1 MDRQGYFIFNGEDSR
16 TYGLWL
22 TGSGVYGAPARKFD
36 SIAIPGRNG
45 TLTMDGGAFEDIDHT
60 YGECFIASEDAA
72 ESLEA
77 LRNAL
82 MSVVGKVRLTDSYHE
97 DEFYLARYMRGL
109 EPKMAP
115 LAASAK
121 FDLTFSRDPR
131 RFLTAGE
138 AVTAFTASGS
148 ITNPT
153 RFKAYPLL
161 RIYGTGNVGVGS
173 QTITINYADGYTDF
187 DCENMD
193 AYKGAVDC
201 NEYVELS
208 TNDYITLA
216 PGANGITLGAGITRA
231 EVTPRWYIL

>member
-1 MDRQGYFIFNGEDSR
+1 MDRQGYFIFNNEDSR
-16 TYGLWL
+16 SFDLWL
-22 TGSGVYGAPARKFD
+22 TGSGAYSAPARKFEAV
-36 SIAIPGRNG
+36 SIPGRNG
-45 TLTMDGGAFEDIDHT
+45 TLTMDGGAFEDVEHVYKD
-60 YGECFIASEDAA
+60 CFIASGNATAA
-72 ESLEA
+72 LA
-77 LRNAL
+77 DLRNAL
-82 MSVVGKVRLTDSYHE
+82 MSVNGKVRLSDSYHT

-109 EPKMAP
+109 EPDVAP
-115 LAASAK
+115 LGVGMK
-121 FDLTFSRDPR
+121 FDLSFTRDPR

-153 RFKAYPLL
+153 RFKAYPIL

-193 AYKGAVDC
+193 AYKGTVDC

-216 PGANGITLGAGITRA
+216 PGANGITLGAGITRV